1 MAELQRKKEKV
12 DKKKTSVDVLEN
24 VLQEVT
30 TDESIPKK
38 IEVPKLK
45 KKPSVNALPNV
56 QAHKP
61 VVKTDQEISKT
72 YETIKLS
79 ELQPGT
85 VHPNVKPILP
95 GWVSKP
101 WRWMIPEDPELKQQ
115 WLLTWGDFLLAFA
128 RVLNQHILD
137 LQEVSLVYPFQN
149 GILHKKLSLP
159 QLKAISGYLIEQEK
173 ASWWDTEETRL
184 RVYWKTLGSF
194 AEEIFNYSFQ
204 NGFEM
209 ITMYDMVKM
218 NQSWS
223 SLPPKDLAVIMK
235 IMVKSKKATWADSD
249 QKTIE
254 FVFFS

>member
-30 TDESIPKK
+30 SERPIPKK
-38 IEVPKLK
+38 IEVPKIE
-45 KKPSVNALPNV
+45 KKPLKDALPDIQIRKPLAQTS
-56 QAHKP
+56 QA
-61 VVKTDQEISKT
+61 ISKT
-72 YETIKLS
+72 S
-79 ELQPGT
+79 EKISLADLKPGT

-115 WLLTWGDFLLAFA
+115 WLLTWGEFLLAFA

-149 GILHKKLSLP
+149 GVLHKKLSIS
-159 QLKAISGYLIEQEK
+159 QLKAISKHLIEQEK
-173 ASWWDTEETRL
+173 ASWWDTDETRL
-184 RVYWKTLGSF
+184 RVYWKTLSSF
-194 AEEIFNYSFQ
+194 ADEIFNYSFQ

-209 ITMYDMVKM
+209 ITLYDMVKM

-235 IMVKSKKATWADSD
+235 LMVKSKKATWADSE

-254 FVFFS
+254 FVFF

>member
-12 DKKKTSVDVLEN
+12 DKKKTSVDVLED

-30 TDESIPKK
+30 TDKPKPNKIVAPRIKQKPLTNTLPYSQFHKSLSKVEQSITVKSER
-38 IEVPKLK
+38 ISLAELK
-45 KKPSVNALPNV
+45 
-56 QAHKP
+56 
-61 VVKTDQEISKT
+61 
-72 YETIKLS
+72 
-79 ELQPGT
+79 PGT

-95 GWVSKP
+95 GWVTKP
-101 WRWMIPEDPELKQQ
+101 WRWMIPEDPELKEQ

-149 GILHKKLSLP
+149 GVLHKKLSIS
-159 QLKAISGYLIEQEK
+159 QLKTISEYLIEQEK
-173 ASWWDTEETRL
+173 ASWWDTDETRL
-184 RVYWKTLGSF
+184 RVYWKTLNSF

-209 ITMYDMVKM
+209 ITLYDMVKM

-235 IMVKSKKATWADSD
+235 LMVKSKKATWADSE

-254 FVFFS
+254 FVFF

>member
-12 DKKKTSVDVLEN
+12 DKKKTSVDVLED

-30 TDESIPKK
+30 TDKPKPTKVELPK
-38 IEVPKLK
+38 IEKS
-45 KKPSVNALPNV
+45 PSISSLPNS
-56 QAHKP
+56 QIHKP
-61 VVKTDQEISKT
+61 ISKAEQSISKT
-72 YETIKLS
+72 FEKISLA
-79 ELQPGT
+79 ELKPGT
-85 VHPNVKPILP
+85 VHPKVKPVLP

-101 WRWMIPEDPELKQQ
+101 WRWMIPEDPDLKQQ

-149 GILHKKLSLP
+149 GVLQKKLSLS
-159 QLKAISGYLIEQEK
+159 QLKAISEHLIEQEK
-173 ASWWDTEETRL
+173 ASWWDTDETRL
-184 RVYWKTLGSF
+184 RIYWKTLSSF
-194 AEEIFNYSFQ
+194 AEEIFDYSFQ

-209 ITMYDMVKM
+209 ITLYDMVKM

-223 SLPPKDLAVIMK
+223 SLPPKDLAIIMK
-235 IMVKSKKATWADSD
+235 LMVKSKKATWADSE

-254 FVFFS
+254 FVFF

>member
-1 MAELQRKKEKV
+1 MAELQRKKKKV

-24 VLQEVT
+24 LLQEVT
-30 TDESIPKK
+30 TDKPVPKK
-38 IEVPKLK
+38 IEMPRID
-45 KKPSVNALPNV
+45 KKPLKNALPDIQV
-56 QAHKP
+56 HKP
-61 VVKTDQEISKT
+61 IVKADQAIFKTSKRIT
-72 YETIKLS
+72 LAD
-79 ELQPGT
+79 LQPGT
-85 VHPNVKPILP
+85 VHPKVKPILP

-149 GILHKKLSLP
+149 GVLHKKLSLP
-159 QLKAISGYLIEQEK
+159 QLKAISEHLIEQEK

-194 AEEIFNYSFQ
+194 AEELFDYSFQ

-209 ITMYDMVKM
+209 ITLYDMVKM

-223 SLPPKDLAVIMK
+223 TLPPKDLAVIMK
-235 IMVKSKKATWADSD
+235 IMVKSKKAEWADSE

-254 FVFFS
+254 FIFFT

>member
-1 MAELQRKKEKV
+1 MAEMQRKKEKGE
-12 DKKKTSVDVLEN
+12 KKKTNIDVLED

-30 TDESIPKK
+30 AKTSQPTKIEIPKTQEK
-38 IEVPKLK
+38 PLTSSLPQSQVPKLSSTVD
-45 KKPSVNALPNV
+45 KPLS
-56 QAHKP
+56 KSIE
-61 VVKTDQEISKT
+61 KIS
-72 YETIKLS
+72 LS
-79 ELQPGT
+79 ELKPGT

-115 WLLTWGDFLLAFA
+115 WLITWGDFILAFA

-159 QLKAISGYLIEQEK
+159 QLKTISEYLIEQEK
-173 ASWWDTEETRL
+173 ASWWDSDETRL
-184 RVYWKTLGSF
+184 RVYWKTLSSF

-209 ITMYDMVKM
+209 ITLYDMVKM

-223 SLPPKDLAVIMK
+223 SLPPKDLAIIMK
-235 IMVKSKKATWADSD
+235 LMVKSKKASWADSE

-254 FVFFS
+254 FNFFS

>member
-12 DKKKTSVDVLEN
+12 DKKKTSVDVLED
-24 VLQEVT
+24 VLQEVI
-30 TDESIPKK
+30 TDKTAPNK
-38 IEVPKLK
+38 IEVPRID
-45 KKPSVNALPNV
+45 KKPLKNTLPKIRAPRV
-56 QAHKP
+56 
-61 VVKTDQEISKT
+61 ISKD
-72 YETIKLS
+72 EPPVSSISERISLS
-79 ELQPGT
+79 DLTPGT
-85 VHPNVKPILP
+85 VHPKVKPILP

-101 WRWMIPEDPELKQQ
+101 WRWMIPEDPGLKQQ
-115 WLLTWGDFLLAFA
+115 WLLTWGDFLMAFA

-149 GILHKKLSLP
+149 GVLHKKLSLP
-159 QLKAISGYLIEQEK
+159 QLKAISEHLIEQEK
-173 ASWWDTEETRL
+173 ATWWDADETRL
-184 RVYWKTLGSF
+184 RVYWKTLNSF

-209 ITMYDMVKM
+209 ITLYDMVKM

-235 IMVKSKKATWADSD
+235 LMVKSKKATWADSE